1 MHPWLRTG
9 LVVAI
14 VAVTALLVFKILF
27 GGPDPQ
33 TGRCV
38 DTHNDLVDCDARAA
52 IFKLVRKVDAARD
65 CPADARKLYQFKSDL
80 FCGVAL
86 HGAPAVS
93 PEYVSCLLLA
103 GARLASTPA
112 DLSFAAKASNP
123 GRVRSSRGAVTVTG
137 DDWRI
142 FYVLAE
148 GQLDPGAPA
157 IVANPARA
165 IFVAYIDDAAARAK
179 DVAAAER
186 CVPGAAAAAN

>member
-14 VAVTALLVFKILF
+14 VAVTALLVSKILF

-33 TGRCV
+33 TGKCV
-38 DTHNDLVDCDARAA
+38 DSANQLVGCDSRAA
-52 IFKLVRKVDAARD
+52 VFTLVRKVDEARE
-65 CPADARKLYQFKSDL
+65 CPGEASKLYQFRSDL

-86 HGAPAVS
+86 NGAPAVS

-103 GARLASTPA
+103 GAQLASKPS
-112 DLSFAAKASNP
+112 DLSFAAASP
-123 GRVRSSRGAVTVTG
+123 GRARSARGAVTVTG

-142 FYVLAE
+142 FYVLAK
-148 GQLDPGAPA
+148 GRLDPGAAA

-165 IFVAYIDDAAARAK
+165 IFVAYIDDAGRNAK

-186 CVPGAAAAAN
+186 CVPGAPASS

>member
-33 TGRCV
+33 TGKCV
-38 DTHNDLVDCDARAA
+38 DKGNELVDCDARAA
-52 IFKLVRKVDAARD
+52 VFKLVRKVDEARE
-65 CPADARKLYQFKSDL
+65 CPGDASKLYQFRSDL

-86 HGAPAVS
+86 NGAPAVS

-103 GARLASTPA
+103 GAKLASKPA
-112 DLSFAAKASNP
+112 DLSFAAAAP
-123 GRVRSSRGAVTVTG
+123 GRARSVRGAVTVTG

-142 FYVLAE
+142 FYVLAK
-148 GQLDPGAPA
+148 GRLDPGAAA
-157 IVANPARA
+157 IVANPAMA
-165 IFVAYIDDAAARAK
+165 TFVAYIEDARARAK

-186 CVPGAAAAAN
+186 CVPGAAAAS

>member
-9 LVVAI
+9 LVVVI

-33 TGRCV
+33 TGKCV
-38 DTHNDLVDCDARAA
+38 DKGDELVGCDTRAA
-52 IFKLVRKVDAARD
+52 VFKLVRKVDEARE
-65 CPADARKLYQFKSDL
+65 CPGDASKLYQFRSDL

-86 HGAPAVS
+86 NGAPAVS

-103 GARLASTPA
+103 GAELASKPA
-112 DLSFAAKASNP
+112 DLSFAAASP
-123 GRVRSSRGAVTVTG
+123 GRARSVKGAVTVTG

-142 FYVLAE
+142 FYVLAK
-148 GQLDPGAPA
+148 GGLDPGAA
-157 IVANPARA
+157 AVVANPARA
-165 IFVAYIDDAAARAK
+165 IFVAYIDDAGRRPK

-186 CVPGAAAAAN
+186 CVPGAAAAS

>member
-9 LVVAI
+9 LVVVI

-33 TGRCV
+33 TGKCV
-38 DTHNDLVDCDARAA
+38 DKGNELVDCDARAA
-52 IFKLVRKVDAARD
+52 VFKLVRKVDEARE
-65 CPADARKLYQFKSDL
+65 CPGDASKLYQFRSDL

-86 HGAPAVS
+86 NGAPAVS

-103 GARLASTPA
+103 GAKLASKPA
-112 DLSFAAKASNP
+112 DLSFAKASP
-123 GRVRSSRGAVTVTG
+123 AGRARSARGAVTVTG

-142 FYVLAE
+142 FYVLAK
-148 GQLDPGAPA
+148 GGLDPGVAA
-157 IVANPARA
+157 IVANPAKA
-165 IFVAYIDDAAARAK
+165 IFVAYIDDAGARAK

-186 CVPGAAAAAN
+186 CVPGAAAAT

>member
-9 LVVAI
+9 LVVVI
-14 VAVTALLVFKILF
+14 VAVTAVLVVKILL

-38 DTHNDLVDCDARAA
+38 DAHNELVDCDARAA
-52 IFKLVRKVDAARD
+52 VFKLVRKVDAARD
-65 CPADARKLYQFKSDL
+65 CPADARKLYQFESDL

-93 PEYVSCLLLA
+93 GEYVSCLLLA
-103 GARLASTPA
+103 GAELASRPA
-112 DLSFAAKASNP
+112 DLSFAKASRP
-123 GRVRSSRGAVTVTG
+123 VRTHSADGAVTVTG

-165 IFVAYIDDAAARAK
+165 IFVAYIDEAGARPK

-186 CVPGAAAAAN
+186 CVPGAAAASS

>member
-9 LVVAI
+9 LVVVI
-14 VAVTALLVFKILF
+14 VAVTALLVSKILF

-33 TGRCV
+33 TGKCV
-38 DTHNDLVDCDARAA
+38 DKGDQLVGCDARAA
-52 IFKLVRKVDAARD
+52 VFKLVRKVD
-65 CPADARKLYQFKSDL
+65 DARECPGDASKLYQFRSDL

-103 GARLASTPA
+103 GAELASKPA
-112 DLSFAAKASNP
+112 DLSFATASP
-123 GRVRSSRGAVTVTG
+123 GRAHGSKGAVTVTG

-142 FYVLAE
+142 FYVLGE
-148 GQLDPGAPA
+148 GRLDPGAAA
-157 IVANPARA
+157 IVANPAKA
-165 IFVAYIDDAAARAK
+165 IFVAYIDDAGARAK

-186 CVPGAAAAAN
+186 CVPGAVAAS